1 MGTRQ
6 ANTMINSCMLCG
18 LCEAVCPEDFS
29 MAGLCLEARRSMVE
43 RGKMPPSAHEF
54 ALRDMGFADGE
65 SCALARHAPAEDSS
79 DYLFFP
85 GCQLTA
91 SDPGGVEAAYA
102 DLRQRIGRVGLML
115 RCCGAPAHWAGRQ
128 AMADQSLS
136 VLRGEWERLGSPRII
151 AACPTC
157 LKTLRQWL
165 PEAEILSHWSVLRAM
180 GLPEGARPGG
190 ASLTLG
196 DPCSARHDTA
206 TRDDVRAL
214 LHRMGAD
221 VVEQELGGELAQCC
235 GFGGLLAEANPE
247 LGQAVAQRR
256 ADEIAGDFVT
266 YCAMCRDRIARTGKG
281 AMHLYDL
288 IYPRGEVSGSRPAPG
303 YSDRRENRI
312 RLRQRLLRELWST
325 EGGEAEP
332 HEAVR
337 VAFTDECARLME
349 ERRILRSDVQKVL
362 HHALATGAHFSH
374 DGTGRMLA
382 SLRPNTVTYWVEYE
396 PQGDGF
402 LVHRTWC
409 HRMRVRGEWS

>member
-1 MGTRQ
+1 
-6 ANTMINSCMLCG
+6 
-18 LCEAVCPEDFS
+18 
-29 MAGLCLEARRSMVE
+29 
-43 RGKMPPSAHEF
+43 
-54 ALRDMGFADGE
+54 
-65 SCALARHAPAEDSS
+65 
-79 DYLFFP
+79 
-85 GCQLTA
+85 
-91 SDPGGVEAAYA
+91 
-102 DLRQRIGRVGLML
+102 
-115 RCCGAPAHWAGRQ
+115 
-128 AMADQSLS
+128 MADQSLS